1 MLKTFY
7 KHEQLT
13 SLLREELR
21 RDGFAGQRFHTVKY
35 LKDTYQVSQATL
47 TRALQPLFGEG
58 LLYSIP
64 GKGTFVQQPAGGPS
78 LNRTGTD
85 TIQSVL
91 CVVSDR
97 EIFLESYNRMN
108 WNAASGILRGL
119 LGATQSAGK
128 QLHITPMTQDIN
140 IFRQVAQRSESAF
153 IFMEY
158 AFFEPLIEYCI
169 RRKLPYAVYVGHQPS
184 RRALNQVWLDVEHA
198 EYSLVRFLIERGHRN
213 IGFLGDHERSHR
225 FRGYRTAL
233 REARIPIDSDWARY
247 EIYGTA
253 ARAEEQACEL
263 LMRHPELTA
272 ISCTTDA
279 RAAGAR
285 TVALKLGRDIEITG
299 MNGDV
304 PDAAWFSL
312 PLEFAQI
319 GRELHRIAMEL
330 METGNV
336 QIVKMAPEWNGPMAC
351 SASAERKKESDGQLA
366 GLSSARRTFG

>member
-1 MLKTFY
+1 MITLLRSS
-7 KHEQLT
+7 LT
-13 SLLREELR
+13 SFHLLPSVNIYF
-21 RDGFAGQRFHTVKY
+21 DV
-35 LKDTYQVSQATL
+35 
-47 TRALQPLFGEG
+47 
-58 LLYSIP
+58 I
-64 GKGTFVQQPAGGPS
+64 GPS

-336 QIVKMAPEWNGPMAC
+336 QTVKMAPEWNGPMAC